1 MTDVISIQAVV
12 RTKLVP
18 RLSLP
23 IHSEWHQE
31 ISLERGIALMFDY
44 YEAAQTTLSQQDSQ
58 QQQTSG
64 QLPEST
70 ARA

>member
-1 MTDVISIQAVV
+1 MTDVISTQAVV

-31 ISLERGIALMFDY
+31 ISLERGIALMYDY
-44 YEAAQTTLSQQDSQ
+44 YEAAQIAFSQQENQ
-58 QQQTSG
+58 QQPISG